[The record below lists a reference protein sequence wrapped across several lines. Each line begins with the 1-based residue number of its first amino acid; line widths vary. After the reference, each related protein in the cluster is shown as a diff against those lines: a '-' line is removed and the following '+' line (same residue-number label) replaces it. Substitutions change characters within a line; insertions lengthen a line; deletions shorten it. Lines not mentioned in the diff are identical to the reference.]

1 MTSESVLWLA
11 PPHRLPHDLATLRES
26 ASRPDRHHM
35 PPDHRRLPDGA
46 PREAAFDEYFAVARC
61 ACAPAPLLIGAL
73 DATLAE
79 VRAFSRHADGT
90 LTEPDLE
97 LAAYAAGLTSG
108 TDSAEPPTDATV
120 RERWVQGHR
129 LFFALTQATVVA
141 LRHALHAPSP
151 DGSALGLE
159 SAAHFL
165 RACAA
170 ALRVTASFGVDD
182 YHEIVRPSMAPPHVA
197 RAGFSGLWSA
207 DHRILVRDL
216 RKWGLVAPA
225 KSSSLRP
232 AHRHLVEV
240 LTDVHHAHVGVC
252 SRFVGSGPSL
262 LRGEEPG
269 VQALERLC
277 HRRRAGLD
285 AGPATKPAGRPA
297 PKTDTAL
304 CPVPDRTPE
313 RATIPSAGRMSRP

>member
-1 MTSESVLWLA
+1 MTSVSVLWLA
-11 PPHRLPHDLATLRES
+11 PPDRLPHDLTIVREA
-26 ASRPDRHHM
+26 ASRSACRHTS
-35 PPDHRRLPDGA
+35 PDHRRLPDRA

-61 ACAPAPLLIGAL
+61 ACAPAPLLVGAL
-73 DATLAE
+73 YATLAE

-97 LAAYAAGLTSG
+97 LAAHAAGLTPGANSV
-108 TDSAEPPTDATV
+108 EPPAEATV

-165 RACAA
+165 RASAA
-170 ALRVTASFGVDD
+170 ALRVTASFGIDE
-182 YHEIVRPSMAPPHVA
+182 YHEIVRPSMTPPHVA

-207 DHRILVRDL
+207 DHRVLVRDL

-225 KSSSLRP
+225 KSSTLRP
-232 AHRHLVEV
+232 AHRRLVEV

-262 LRGEEPG
+262 LRGAEPG

-285 AGPATKPAGRPA
+285 PAPVTKPADRPA
-297 PKTDTAL
+297 PGTETSP
-304 CPVPDRTPE
+304 CPVP
-313 RATIPSAGRMSRP
+313 